1 MIDLSN
7 VIRDIKVRTNVII
20 NQFRPIF
27 WQAKVKLFL
36 SQCSSLYGCHLWN
49 LDDNKVKELI
59 TAWNVSC
66 RKVLGVSKQT
76 RTYLLGPL
84 MKSMSIENIIM
95 QRMSSFFVN
104 GINRTNKVVNTFFKN
119 VLVSK
124 SSVMYRNINIIL
136 SKLKINYKDFLLL
149 NKESIKRQFKESSN
163 VPDWRGKMI
172 EELLNIRDKQL
183 ECDLNKAEIKETLKY
198 VCIFR

>member
-1 MIDLSN
+1 
-7 VIRDIKVRTNVII
+7 
-20 NQFRPIF
+20 
-27 WQAKVKLFL
+27 
-36 SQCSSLYGCHLWN
+36 
-49 LDDNKVKELI
+49 
-59 TAWNVSC
+59 
-66 RKVLGVSKQT
+66 
-76 RTYLLGPL
+76 

-95 QRMSSFFVN
+95 QRMSSFFLN
-104 GINRTNKVVNTFFKN
+104 GINHTNKVVNTFFKN

-136 SKLKINYKDFLLL
+136 SKLKISYKDFLLL
-149 NKESIKRQFKESSN
+149 NKESIKREFKESSN

-183 ECDLNKAEIKETLKY
+183 ECDLNQAEVNEILKY